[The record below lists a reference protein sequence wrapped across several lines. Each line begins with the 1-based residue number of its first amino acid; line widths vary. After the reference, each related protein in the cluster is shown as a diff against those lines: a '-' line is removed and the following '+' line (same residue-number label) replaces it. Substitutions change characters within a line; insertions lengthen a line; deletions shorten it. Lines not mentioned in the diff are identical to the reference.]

1 VSSKISLII
10 CHHTLLCITLVQYN
24 KREVDYKISLTNKLY
39 LVPTFLL
46 NTDNDML
53 K

>member
-1 VSSKISLII
+1 MPSHMLLHII
-10 CHHTLLCITLVQYN
+10 LVQYN
-24 KREVDYKISLTNKLY
+24 KAEVDYKISLSNKLY

-46 NTDNDML
+46 NTDNNML

>member
-1 VSSKISLII
+1 M
-10 CHHTLLCITLVQYN
+10 CHQMFLCITLVQYN
-24 KREVDYKISLTNKLY
+24 KTEVDYKISLSNKLY